1 MSPLQLAMFVF
12 TLSCAASA
20 CGRGQEEAVPGA
32 GGEGGPGAFPPVEV
46 KTIMLEARP
55 VPQSTEYLATI
66 QSLRSTT
73 VQPQIEGLVRQILVA
88 AGQQVRAGEAIVQI
102 DPDRQQATVNATRSE
117 RAAREADLELAMQ
130 QLERMRKLH
139 QAGAVSSA
147 DLDQAETTYKNAS
160 AQLAVVQSQIRESEL
175 ELQYYRVTAP
185 TSGIVGDI
193 PVRVG
198 DRVTPA
204 TVITT
209 IDQPEGLE
217 AYVNVPLERATDLR
231 RGLMLEL
238 LGSNGEAVTSNPV
251 TFLASRADEA
261 TQSVLVK
268 ATLQRM
274 PPGLRVKQTVRAR
287 LIWRV
292 DSGLVVPVLSVSR
305 VAGQYF
311 VFVAEANDRGFVAR
325 QKPVDLGDVLGDDY
339 VVRDGLAPG
348 ERVIVSNVQKIGDG
362 SPVTTGEAAPQTDK
376 PVAPPR

>member
-46 KTIMLEARP
+46 RTITLEARP

-88 AGQQVRAGEAIVQI
+88 AGQRVRAGEPIVQI

-268 ATLQRM
+268 ATLRRM

-325 QKPVDLGDVLGDDY
+325 QKPVILGDVLGDDY

-362 SPVTTGEAAPQTDK
+362 SPVTTSEAAPQSN
-376 PVAPPR
+376 P

>member
-1 MSPLQLAMFVF
+1 MFVF
-12 TLSCAASA
+12 MLSSAASA
-20 CGRGQEEAVPGA
+20 CGRGQGQAAPGA

-46 KTIMLEARP
+46 KTITLEAKP

-73 VQPQIEGLVRQILVA
+73 VQPQIEGLVRQLFVR
-88 AGQQVRAGEAIVQI
+88 AGQQVRAGEPIVQI

-117 RAAREADLELAMQ
+117 RAAREADLELATQ
-130 QLERMRKLH
+130 QLERTRKLH

-147 DLDQAETTYKNAS
+147 DLDQAETTYKNAT
-160 AQLAVVQSQIRESEL
+160 AQLAVVQSQIRETEL

-185 TSGIVGDI
+185 TPGIVGDI
-193 PVRVG
+193 PIRVG

-217 AYVNVPLERATDLR
+217 AYVNVPLERATDLSQ
-231 RGLMLEL
+231 GLTLDL
-238 LGSNGEAVTSNPV
+238 LDSSGKAVTSNPV
-251 TFLASRADEA
+251 TFIASRADEA

-268 ATLQRM
+268 ATLRRM

-311 VFVAEANDRGFVAR
+311 VFVAEPNERGFVAR
-325 QKPVDLGDVLGDDY
+325 QKPVVLGDVIGDDY
-339 VVRDGLAPG
+339 VVRDGLAAG

-362 SPVTTGEAAPQTDK
+362 APVTPSAAAPQTDK